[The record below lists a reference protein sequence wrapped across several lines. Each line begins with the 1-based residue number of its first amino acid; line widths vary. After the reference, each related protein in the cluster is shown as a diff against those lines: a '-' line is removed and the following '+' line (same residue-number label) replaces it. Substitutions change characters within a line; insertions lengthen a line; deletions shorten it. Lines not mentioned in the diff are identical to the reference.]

1 MDEGTE
7 VGQVTGTD
15 GSSGGV
21 QTAVVQAAP
30 SWKWAHRPAH
40 LNSTQQAWG
49 RGEWNKPKAVL

>member
-7 VGQVTGTD
+7 VGQVTGRD

-21 QTAVVQAAP
+21 QTAAVQAAP

-49 RGEWNKPKAVL
+49 RGE